1 MRKLPA
7 LFPGFLSEAHAMSKT
22 SFVETLDGL
31 AAAIGSAATKI
42 DNATPEDVEGALQKI
57 PVNLDGFTALLSPSA
72 DSFADRIRN
81 AARELTAQRF
91 GRVVNLY
98 KPLYLSNACV
108 NACLYCGFNVSMDIR
123 RRTLTLDE
131 VAREGEILRS
141 EGYASV
147 LLVAGED
154 GGSTPVSLI
163 EESARMLKGM
173 GFSYVGI
180 EVAPLSVEQY
190 ARLGEAGLDG
200 VTVYQETYDRQIY
213 KHVHPGGPKRNF
225 EWRLA
230 TAERAAKA
238 GIRNI
243 GLGFLL
249 GLGDYRREALALYA
263 HVRFMQKTYWQTSV
277 SVSFP
282 RLHHT
287 PSGFA
292 PQRHVSDA
300 ELFRLITATRLAN
313 PDITLT
319 LSTRESPTLR
329 DSLFGVGI
337 NHASA
342 GSKTSPGAYSSIGS
356 EETAGEQF
364 PVVDERAP
372 EEVARSIKK
381 LGLEGVWKDW
391 DPRFKPVVYR

>member
-1 MRKLPA
+1 
-7 LFPGFLSEAHAMSKT
+7 MSKVSFADTLTGLEPAIDSAVEKIAHSTPDDVT
-22 SFVETLDGL
+22 S
-31 AAAIGSAATKI
+31 
-42 DNATPEDVEGALQKI
+42 ALKNI

-72 DSFADRIRN
+72 DAFADRIRN

-108 NACLYCGFNVSMDIR
+108 NACLYCGFNASMDIR
-123 RRTLTLDE
+123 RRTLALDE
-131 VAREGEILRS
+131 VAREGAILRS

-154 GGSTPVSLI
+154 GKSTPVTLI
-163 EESARMLKGM
+163 EDSVRRLKGM

-180 EVAPLSVEQY
+180 EVAPLSLEQY

-200 VTVYQETYDRQIY
+200 VTVYQETYDRAIY
-213 KHVHPGGPKRNF
+213 KKVHPGGPKRNF
-225 EWRLA
+225 DWRLA

-263 HVRFMQKTYWQTSV
+263 HVRFIQKTYWQTSV

-287 PSGFA
+287 PEGFA
-292 PQRHVSDA
+292 PERHVSDV

-342 GSKTSPGAYSSIGS
+342 GSKTSPGAYSLIGS
-356 EETAGEQF
+356 EDTAGEQF
-364 PVVDERAP
+364 PVVDEREP
-372 EEVARSIKK
+372 EEVARSIKE

-391 DPRFKPVVYR
+391 DPRFGPAVYR

>member
-1 MRKLPA
+1 
-7 LFPGFLSEAHAMSKT
+7 MSKA
-22 SFVETLDGL
+22 SFVDTLNGL
-31 AAAIGSAATKI
+31 AAAIDSAVQQI
-42 DNATPEDVEGALQKI
+42 GNATPEDVASALEKI
-57 PVNLDGFTALLSPSA
+57 PVSLDGFTALLSASA
-72 DSFADRIRN
+72 DAFADRIRN
-81 AARELTAQRF
+81 SARELTAQRF

-108 NACLYCGFNVSMDIR
+108 NACLYCGFNANMGIR
-123 RRTLTLDE
+123 RRTLTMDE

-154 GGSTPVSLI
+154 GASTPPSLI
-163 EESARMLKGM
+163 EDSVRRLKSM

-180 EVAPLSVEQY
+180 EVAPLGEEQY

-200 VTVYQETYDRQIY
+200 VTVYQETYDRDIY
-213 KHVHPGGPKRNF
+213 KQVHPGGPKRNF
-225 EWRLA
+225 DWRLA

-249 GLGDYRREALALYA
+249 GLGDYRREALALYT
-263 HVRFMQKTYWQTSV
+263 HVRFMQKTYWQTSI

-282 RLHHT
+282 RLHHA
-287 PSGFA
+287 PAGFA
-292 PQRHVSDA
+292 PRSHVTDV

-319 LSTRESPTLR
+319 LSTRESSALR

-342 GSKTSPGAYSSIGS
+342 GSKTSPGAYSSIGL

-364 PVVDERAP
+364 PVVDEREP
-372 EEVARSIKK
+372 EEVAMSIKK

-391 DPRFKPVVYR
+391 DPRFGPVVY

>member
-1 MRKLPA
+1 MN
-7 LFPGFLSEAHAMSKT
+7 KT
-22 SFVETLDGL
+22 SFADTLAVLTAAVDSTVEK
-31 AAAIGSAATKI
+31 IGH
-42 DNATPEDVEGALQKI
+42 ATPEDVASALEKI
-57 PVNLDGFTALLSPSA
+57 PVNLDGFTALLSTSA
-72 DSFADRIRN
+72 DAFADRIRN

-108 NACLYCGFNVSMDIR
+108 NACLYCGFNASMDIR

-131 VAREGEILRS
+131 VECEGAILRS

-154 GGSTPVSLI
+154 GVSTPVSLI
-163 EESARMLKGM
+163 EESVRLLKGM
-173 GFSYVGI
+173 GFSYVGV
-180 EVAPLSVEQY
+180 EVAPLTIEQY
-190 ARLGEAGLDG
+190 TRLGEAGLDG
-200 VTVYQETYDRQIY
+200 VTVYQETYDRDIY
-213 KHVHPGGPKRNF
+213 RQVHPGGPKRNF
-225 EWRLA
+225 DWRLA

-263 HVRFMQKTYWQTSV
+263 HVRFMQKTYWQTSI

-287 PSGFA
+287 PVGFA
-292 PQRHVSDA
+292 PKRHVSDV
-300 ELFRLITATRLAN
+300 EIFRLITATRLAN
-313 PDITLT
+313 PDVTLT
-319 LSTRESPTLR
+319 LSTRESPALR

-342 GSKTSPGAYSSIGS
+342 GSKTSPGAYSSIS
-356 EETAGEQF
+356 LEETAGEQF
-364 PVVDERAP
+364 PVVDGREPA
-372 EEVARSIKK
+372 EVARSIKK

-391 DPRFKPVVYR
+391 DPRFRPVVYR

>member
-1 MRKLPA
+1 
-7 LFPGFLSEAHAMSKT
+7 MSKT
-22 SFVETLDGL
+22 SFADTLTGLDSAIDSAVE
-31 AAAIGSAATKI
+31 KI
-42 DNATPEDVEGALQKI
+42 AHATPEDVASALKNI
-57 PVNLDGFTALLSPSA
+57 PVNLDGFTALLSASA
-72 DSFADRIRN
+72 DAFADRVRN
-81 AARELTAQRF
+81 SARELTAQRF

-108 NACLYCGFNVSMDIR
+108 NACLYCGFNASMDIR

-131 VAREGEILRS
+131 VEREGAILRS

-154 GGSTPVSLI
+154 GASTPVTLI
-163 EESARMLKGM
+163 EQSVRRLKGM

-180 EVAPLSVEQY
+180 EVAPLSMEQY

-200 VTVYQETYDRQIY
+200 VTVYQETYDRDIY
-213 KHVHPGGPKRNF
+213 KQVHPGGPKRNF
-225 EWRLA
+225 DWRLA

-249 GLGDYRREALALYA
+249 GLGDCRREALALYA
-263 HVRFMQKTYWQTSV
+263 HVRFMQKAYWQTSV

-287 PSGFA
+287 PEGFA
-292 PQRHVSDA
+292 PKRHVSDV

-342 GSKTSPGAYSSIGS
+342 GSKTSPGAYSLVGS
-356 EETAGEQF
+356 EDTAGEQF
-364 PVVDERAP
+364 PVVDEREPA
-372 EEVARSIKK
+372 EVARSIKE

-391 DPRFKPVVYR
+391 DPRFRPVVYR

>member
-1 MRKLPA
+1 
-7 LFPGFLSEAHAMSKT
+7 MSKT
-22 SFVETLDGL
+22 SFIDTLGGLQNGPIDDAVE
-31 AAAIGSAATKI
+31 KI
-42 DNATPEDVEGALQKI
+42 NSATPGDVASALEKI
-57 PVNLDGFTALLSPSA
+57 PVNLDGFLTLLSPSA
-72 DSFADRIRN
+72 DIFADRVRDC
-81 AARELTAQRF
+81 ARELTAQRF

-98 KPLYLSNACV
+98 KPLYLSNSCV
-108 NACLYCGFNVSMDIR
+108 NACLYCGFNASMDIR
-123 RRTLTLDE
+123 RKTLTLDE

-154 GGSTPVSLI
+154 GASTPVTLI
-163 EESARMLKGM
+163 EESVGLLKDM

-180 EVAPLSVEQY
+180 EVAPLSVDQY

-200 VTVYQETYDRQIY
+200 VTVYQETYDRAVY
-213 KHVHPGGPKRNF
+213 KQVHPGGPKRNF

-230 TAERAAKA
+230 TPERAAKA

-249 GLGDYRREALALYA
+249 GLGDYRREAVALYA
-263 HVRFMQKTYWQTSV
+263 HVRFMQKTYWQTGV

-287 PSGFA
+287 PAGFA
-292 PQRHVSDA
+292 PGRNVSDA
-300 ELFRLITATRLAN
+300 ELFRLVTATRLAN

-319 LSTRESPTLR
+319 LSTRESPALR

-342 GSKTSPGAYSSIGS
+342 GSKTSPGAYSSIAN
-356 EETAGEQF
+356 EDTAGEQF

-391 DPRFKPVVYR
+391 DPRFKPAVY

>member
-1 MRKLPA
+1 
-7 LFPGFLSEAHAMSKT
+7 MSKT
-22 SFVETLDGL
+22 SFIDALAGL
-31 AAAIGSAATKI
+31 QNGPIDDAGEKI
-42 DNATPEDVEGALQKI
+42 NSATPGDVVSALEKI
-57 PVNLDGFTALLSPSA
+57 PVNLYGFLALLSPSA
-72 DSFADRIRN
+72 DAFTDRVRD

-98 KPLYLSNACV
+98 KPLYLSNSCV
-108 NACLYCGFNVSMDIR
+108 NACLYCGFNASMDIR
-123 RRTLTLDE
+123 RKTLALDE

-154 GGSTPVSLI
+154 GASTPVTLI
-163 EESARMLKGM
+163 EESVRLLKDM

-180 EVAPLSVEQY
+180 EVAPLSVDQY

-200 VTVYQETYDRQIY
+200 VTVYQETYDRAVY
-213 KHVHPGGPKRNF
+213 KQVHPGGPKRNF

-230 TAERAAKA
+230 TPERAAKA

-249 GLGDYRREALALYA
+249 GLGDYRREAVALYA
-263 HVRFMQKTYWQTSV
+263 HVRFMQKTYWQTAV

-287 PSGFA
+287 PAGFA
-292 PQRHVSDA
+292 PGRNVSDA
-300 ELFRLITATRLAN
+300 ELFRLVTATRLAN

-319 LSTRESPTLR
+319 LSTRESPALR

-342 GSKTSPGAYSSIGS
+342 GSKTSPGAYSSIGN
-356 EETAGEQF
+356 EDTAGEQF

>member
-1 MRKLPA
+1 MGKI
-7 LFPGFLSEAHAMSKT
+7 
-22 SFVETLDGL
+22 SFVDTLTGL
-31 AAAIGSAATKI
+31 TATIDSAVKKIGH
-42 DNATPEDVEGALQKI
+42 ATPEDVAVALEHI
-57 PVNLDGFTALLSPSA
+57 PVNLDGFIALLSPSA
-72 DSFADRIRN
+72 DAFAGRIRDC
-81 AARELTAQRF
+81 ARELTAQRF

-154 GGSTPVSLI
+154 GASMPVALI
-163 EESARMLKGM
+163 EESARLLKGM

-200 VTVYQETYDRQIY
+200 VTVYQETYDRDIY
-213 KHVHPGGPKRNF
+213 RQVHPGGPKRNF
-225 EWRLA
+225 DWRLA

-249 GLGDYRREALALYA
+249 GLGDYKREALALYA
-263 HVRFMQKTYWQTSV
+263 HVRFIQKTYWQTSV

-282 RLHHT
+282 RLHHA
-287 PSGFA
+287 PSGFSSK
-292 PQRHVSDA
+292 RHVSDV

-313 PDITLT
+313 PDVTLT
-319 LSTRESPTLR
+319 LSTRESSALR

-342 GSKTSPGAYSSIGS
+342 GSKTSPGAYSSVGL

-364 PVVDERAP
+364 PVVDEREP
-372 EEVARSIKK
+372 EEVAQSIKK

-391 DPRFKPVVYR
+391 DPRFGPVVYR

>member
-1 MRKLPA
+1 MRGSSFAATLAGLRDGALDDVVEKINSATPA
-7 LFPGFLSEAHAMSKT
+7 D
-22 SFVETLDGL
+22 V
-31 AAAIGSAATKI
+31 AAAL
-42 DNATPEDVEGALQKI
+42 EKI
-57 PVNLDGFTALLSPSA
+57 PVNLDGFLALLSPSA
-72 DSFADRIRN
+72 DAFTDRVRD

-98 KPLYLSNACV
+98 KPLYLSNSCV
-108 NACLYCGFNVSMDIR
+108 NACLYCGFNASMDIR
-123 RRTLTLDE
+123 RKTLDLDE
-131 VAREGEILRS
+131 VAREGGILRA

-154 GGSTPVSLI
+154 GASTPVTLI
-163 EESARMLKGM
+163 GESARLLKGM

-180 EVAPLSVEQY
+180 EVAPLSVDQY

-200 VTVYQETYDRQIY
+200 VTVYQETYDRAVY
-213 KHVHPGGPKRNF
+213 KQVHPGGPKRNF

-230 TAERAAKA
+230 TPERAAKA

-249 GLGDYRREALALYA
+249 GLGDHRREAVALRA
-263 HVRFMQKTYWQTSV
+263 HVRFMQKTYWQTAV

-287 PSGFA
+287 PAGFA
-292 PQRHVSDA
+292 PGRAVSDA
-300 ELFRLITATRLAN
+300 ELFRLVTAMRLAN

-319 LSTRESPTLR
+319 LSTREAPALR

-342 GSKTSPGAYSSIGS
+342 GSKTSPGAYSSIGH
-356 EETAGEQF
+356 EDTAGEQF

-372 EEVARSIKK
+372 EEVERSIKK

-391 DPRFKPVVYR
+391 DPRFKPAVY

>member
-1 MRKLPA
+1 
-7 LFPGFLSEAHAMSKT
+7 
-22 SFVETLDGL
+22 
-31 AAAIGSAATKI
+31 
-42 DNATPEDVEGALQKI
+42 
-57 PVNLDGFTALLSPSA
+57 
-72 DSFADRIRN
+72 
-81 AARELTAQRF
+81 
-91 GRVVNLY
+91 
-98 KPLYLSNACV
+98 
-108 NACLYCGFNVSMDIR
+108 
-123 RRTLTLDE
+123 
-131 VAREGEILRS
+131 
-141 EGYASV
+141 
-147 LLVAGED
+147 
-154 GGSTPVSLI
+154 
-163 EESARMLKGM
+163 M

-200 VTVYQETYDRQIY
+200 VTVYQETYDRDIY
-213 KHVHPGGPKRNF
+213 KQVHPGGPKRNF
-225 EWRLA
+225 DWRLA

-249 GLGDYRREALALYA
+249 GLGDYKREALALYA

-287 PSGFA
+287 PAGFA
-292 PQRHVSDA
+292 PKRHVSDV

-319 LSTRESPTLR
+319 LSTRESSALR

-342 GSKTSPGAYSSIGS
+342 GSKTSPGAYSSIGL
-356 EETAGEQF
+356 EDTAGEQF
-364 PVVDERAP
+364 PVVDDREPA
-372 EEVARSIKK
+372 EVARSIRK

>member
-1 MRKLPA
+1 MDKA
-7 LFPGFLSEAHAMSKT
+7 
-22 SFVETLDGL
+22 SFADTLAGL
-31 AAAIGSAATKI
+31 APVIDSAMQRM
-42 DNATPEDVEGALQKI
+42 DRATPDDVAGALKNI
-57 PVNLDGFTALLSPSA
+57 PVNLDGFAALLSPSA
-72 DSFADRIRN
+72 DAFAGIVRN

-108 NACLYCGFNVSMDIR
+108 NACAYCGFNVSMGIR

-154 GGSTPVSLI
+154 GKSTPVSLI
-163 EESARMLKGM
+163 EESVRRLKGM

-200 VTVYQETYDRQIY
+200 VTVYQETYDREIY
-213 KHVHPGGPKRNF
+213 KQVHRGGPKRNF

-263 HVRFMQKTYWQTSV
+263 HVRFIQKTYWQTSV

-287 PSGFA
+287 PEGFA
-292 PQRHVSDA
+292 PNRHVSDV

-319 LSTRESPTLR
+319 LSTRESPVLR

-342 GSKTSPGAYSSIGS
+342 GSKTSPGAYSAIGM

-364 PVVDERAP
+364 PVVDEREPA
-372 EEVARSIKK
+372 EVALSIKK
-381 LGLEGVWKDW
+381 LGMEGVWKDW
-391 DPRFKPVVYR
+391 DPRFKPAVYR